1 MSSPDLSEMERVLLY
16 AIARANDFKLG
27 KHSSKHVI
35 KRYYPKEL
43 KIGKKTQVFKK
54 LESRGYGRLERKEL
68 IWRHP
73 TRGEITWNLTD
84 KGLTTALELK
94 DELEASQRIQ

>member
-1 MSSPDLSEMERVLLY
+1 MSSPNLSEMERVLLY
-16 AIARANDFKLG
+16 AIAKANDFTLG

-43 KIGKKTQVFKK
+43 KIGKKTQIFKK

-73 TRGEITWNLTD
+73 TGGELTWNLTD
-84 KGLTTALELK
+84 NGLKIALELK
-94 DELEASQRIQ
+94 DELETSQRVQ

>member
-1 MSSPDLSEMERVLLY
+1 MSSSDLSEMERVLLY
-16 AIARANDFKLG
+16 AIARANNFKLG

-54 LESRGYGRLERKEL
+54 LESRGYGILERKEL
-68 IWRHP
+68 FGDIQLGVRSLGTLL
-73 TRGEITWNLTD
+73 TRD
-84 KGLTTALELK
+84 
-94 DELEASQRIQ
+94 